1 VRRALSLEFL
11 QWYGLLGAAIV
22 WATQFVLAFGLTV
35 ARCGE
40 GGNFGLSIDAWEV
53 LLMAIAALLAA
64 LAECA
69 AVSVFRETRSVEL
82 DGPPPDGRRHF
93 FAAGAMVGNLLFLT
107 IIVLTGIGIV
117 AHNPVCHQS

>member
-1 VRRALSLEFL
+1 MRRVLNPEFL

-22 WATQFVLAFGLTV
+22 WAAQLVLAYGLTV

-40 GGNFGLSIDAWEV
+40 GGSFGLSLDSWEV
-53 LLMAIAALLAA
+53 ALMVVAVLLAV

-69 AVSVFRETRSVEL
+69 AVAVFLDTRPVEH

-93 FAAGAMVGNLLFLT
+93 FATGAMVGNLLFLT
-107 IIVLTGIGIV
+107 IILLTGIGIV
-117 AHNPVCHQS
+117 AHNPVCLQS